1 MPRIQ
6 RPARIAADI
15 VAAWSARFVKR
26 GFFGVVLIALGGV
39 SAAYLPRSTPI
50 WHWLDHLGMTG
61 TPFRVLG
68 TLITMT
74 GLLLLVDA
82 WLRLR
87 PGSRASSSQPYRHI
101 KHWAVLLIWSVPFLF
116 APPIFS
122 HDAYSYAAQGWQLVN
137 GISPY
142 DAGPAVLPGPFADQ
156 VAWVWRNTTAPYGP
170 LSLRIQHLLVLISGG
185 QPYIAAM
192 LQRIPALAG
201 VALISFFTPRVS
213 RQVRANPAFAAWFV
227 VLNPLL
233 VIDFVGGAHNDSL
246 MMGLVVF
253 AVWLAGLRADEVP
266 RLGRVLGDNMW
277 LLGAAVIGVSAAIKQ
292 PAFLAA
298 YALPLISKRWTSW
311 HPKHVAAI
319 TCRALASLGVAIGVF
334 ALVSLATGLNFG
346 WLGSV
351 NVPGRVITVAPF
363 TLAGQVVQFFLNM
376 FDVDPTGRAAVRYA
390 RSIGIVVAGV
400 IVAWLAL
407 TMARRKPRAFV
418 AWAYLAV
425 AICAPALRSWYILW
439 GWIALPWAKPS
450 PRTVKLACWFTLVLL
465 CYDGINMA
473 WRNDSTALGV
483 ALIGVIWLIAKGH
496 LLKNRISSED
506 GSAA

>member
-1 MPRIQ
+1 MPGIKLRT
-6 RPARIAADI
+6 RVAADI
-15 VAAWSARFVKR
+15 AAAWRARFVKR
-26 GFFGVVLIALGGV
+26 GFLGTVLIALGSI

-50 WHWLDHLGMTG
+50 WRWLDRLSMTG
-61 TPFRVLG
+61 MPFRILG
-68 TLITMT
+68 TVVTMT

-87 PGSRASSSQPYRHI
+87 PGSKASKEQPYRNI
-101 KHWAVLLIWSVPFLF
+101 KHWAVLLIWSAPFLL

-170 LSLRIQHLLVLISGG
+170 LSLRIQHLLVLLSGG
-185 QPYIAAM
+185 QPYLAAV
-192 LQRIPALAG
+192 LQRIPALIG
-201 VALISFFTPRVS
+201 VAMISAFTPRVS
-213 RQVRANPAFAAWFV
+213 RQVGANPAFAAWFA

-246 MMGLVVF
+246 MMGLVVL
-253 AVWLAGLRADEVP
+253 AVWVAGLKSRTFGLLAN
-266 RLGRVLGDNMW
+266 NMW

-292 PAFLAA
+292 PAFLVA

-311 HPKHVAAI
+311 RARHVAVIA
-319 TCRALASLGVAIGVF
+319 TRALISLGIAIGVF
-334 ALVSLATGLNFG
+334 VLISLATSLGFG
-346 WLGSV
+346 WLEAV

-363 TLAGQVVQFFLNM
+363 TLAGQVVQIFVDMLGI
-376 FDVDPTGRAAVRYA
+376 DPTGRAAVHYA
-390 RSIGIVVAGV
+390 RSLGIAVAAV
-400 IVAWLAL
+400 IVACLAL
-407 TMARRKPRAFV
+407 SVARKKPRAFI
-418 AWAYLAV
+418 AWGYLAA

-450 PRTVKLACWFTLVLL
+450 PKAVKIACWFTLVLL

-473 WRNDSTALGV
+473 WRNDSTALGI
-483 ALIGVIWLIAKGH
+483 ALIGVIWLIARRH
-496 LLKNRISSED
+496 LLKNRISTED
-506 GSAA
+506 GA

>member
-1 MPRIQ
+1 MPGIKLRT
-6 RPARIAADI
+6 RVAADI
-15 VAAWSARFVKR
+15 AAAWRARFVKR
-26 GFFGVVLIALGGV
+26 GFLGTVLIALGSI

-50 WHWLDHLGMTG
+50 WHWLDRLSMTG
-61 TPFRVLG
+61 MPFRILG
-68 TLITMT
+68 TVITMT

-87 PGSRASSSQPYRHI
+87 PGSKASEEQPYRNI
-101 KHWAVLLIWSVPFLF
+101 KHWAVLLIWSAPFLL

-170 LSLRIQHLLVLISGG
+170 LSLRIQHLLVLLSGG
-185 QPYIAAM
+185 QPYLAAV
-192 LQRIPALAG
+192 LQRIPALIG
-201 VALISFFTPRVS
+201 VAMISAFTPRVS
-213 RQVRANPAFAAWFV
+213 RQVGANPAFAAWFA

-246 MMGLVVF
+246 MMGLVVL
-253 AVWLAGLRADEVP
+253 AVWVAGLKPKTFGLLAN
-266 RLGRVLGDNMW
+266 NMW

-292 PAFLAA
+292 PAFLVA

-311 HPKHVAAI
+311 RARHVAVIA
-319 TCRALASLGVAIGVF
+319 TRALISLGIAIGVF
-334 ALVSLATGLNFG
+334 ALISLATRLGFG
-346 WLGSV
+346 WLEAV

-363 TLAGQVVQFFLNM
+363 TLAGQVVQIFVDMLGI
-376 FDVDPTGRAAVRYA
+376 DPTGRAAVHYA
-390 RSIGIVVAGV
+390 RSLGIAVAAV
-400 IVAWLAL
+400 IVACLAL
-407 TMARRKPRAFV
+407 SVARKKPRAFI
-418 AWAYLAV
+418 AWGYLAA

-450 PRTVKLACWFTLVLL
+450 PKAVKIACWFTLVLL

-473 WRNDSTALGV
+473 WRNDSTALGI
-483 ALIGVIWLIAKGH
+483 ALIGVIWLIARRH
-496 LLKNRISSED
+496 LLKNRISTED
-506 GSAA
+506 GA